1 MLSSKELQA
10 LLERLFPIH
19 RSLTGPGNVKTLEIL
34 KEFIPGLQI
43 RSVRSG
49 ESAFDWQIP
58 PEWRVYDAYIE
69 NMEGKRI
76 VDYSDN
82 NLHVV
87 QYSQSYEGKITRQE
101 LMSHIHT
108 NVDLPNAIPYVTS
121 YYDDYWG
128 FCVSENFKKT
138 LRDPEYVVVLRAEK
152 FVGNMHFGELLLP
165 GKSKEEILIS
175 TYICHPSMANNEL
188 SGPLVATSIAQHI
201 IANEE
206 EQLYSYRFLFLP
218 ETIGS
223 IFYLSRN
230 LRKLKK
236 RVKAGFVLTCMGDN
250 QNWSFLGSRYGNTL
264 ADKVSIAILEDRGIK
279 FDSYSFLDRGSDER
293 QYCSPGVDLPVVSIM
308 RSKYGTYKEYHTS
321 DDNLNFVSGESLF
334 ESAELMLEAI
344 SILEKNVTP
353 HASLLCEPFYSK
365 RLIREQSR
373 ENRKLTT
380 YNKMVSDFLAYS
392 DGTNDLIDISRI
404 IGTTFDETHRIYCEM
419 LQAGLVTTRV

>member
-138 LRDPEYVVVLRAEK
+138 LRDPEYFVVLRAEK

-264 ADKVSIAILEDRGIK
+264 ADKVSITILEDHGIK

-321 DDNLNFVSGESLF
+321 DDNLDFVSGESLF

>member
-1 MLSSKELQA
+1 MLSSKELQE

-43 RSVRSG
+43 GSVRSG

-58 PEWRVYDAYIE
+58 LEWRVYDAYIE

-87 QYSQSYEGKITRQE
+87 QYSQSYEGKITREE
-101 LMSHIHT
+101 LMSHIYT

-138 LRDPEYVVVLRAEK
+138 LRDPEYVVVLRTEK

-201 IANEE
+201 VANKKQ
-206 EQLYSYRFLFLP
+206 QLYSYRFLFLP

-230 LRKLKK
+230 LPKLKK

-321 DDNLNFVSGESLF
+321 EDNLNFVSGESLF
-334 ESAELMLEAI
+334 ESTELMLEAI

-380 YNKMVSDFLAYS
+380 YNKKISDFLAYS
-392 DGTNDLIDISRI
+392 DGTKDLIDISRI
-404 IGTTFDETHRIYCEM
+404 IGTTFDETHKICCEL
-419 LQAGLVTTRV
+419 LQAGLVRTRV